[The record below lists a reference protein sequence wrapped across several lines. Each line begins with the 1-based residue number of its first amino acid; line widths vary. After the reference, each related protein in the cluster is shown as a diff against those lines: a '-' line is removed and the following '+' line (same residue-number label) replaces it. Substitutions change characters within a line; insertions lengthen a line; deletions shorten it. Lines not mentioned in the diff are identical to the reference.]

1 MNVFTR
7 GIVVA
12 GVLALLSIGARAGE
26 EAREVLLFDFESP
39 GNFENADKLQYVAE
53 HATQGEKAGKVKL
66 DQPFSPNFF
75 FFGGSNLAGRWAEFD
90 QFVIDVFVEG
100 GSVRCGGFVVAD
112 GKQDWWERYN
122 YEFKLSPG
130 ARRLAFSLG
139 AFVRQ
144 RDQQPLDLS
153 KLTFFA
159 IQFASAAQ
167 GAAPTIWLDNA
178 RLVKGTGSFE
188 VKPLFC
194 FEGADAGSYTLEDW
208 PPDSPGKSSLAVV
221 TEHASEGAKALR
233 LDSRSPAGNVAF
245 SGFPADWTG
254 YDALAMDIFSAS
266 EVPVKVSGWIKPDS
280 PAADYWQRNS
290 WERVLRPGPNSV
302 RLSLGGL
309 TNPRNE
315 PVNLA
320 NVVAFNVAVDDTT
333 IFIDNVRLV
342 KGVEEVAV
350 KGLRAF
356 DFGPANSAVMPGFT
370 RVSKETVYAPARG
383 HGWLPGGTFGR
394 DFDIMEMLGRHRPP
408 DDLCRDFCMP
418 TKASFAVDLPDG
430 DYHVWLMLGPPGN
443 GWGPWFQ
450 HRTVSVGGKAVVDE
464 AYTAESFREHEFQ
477 FQDAEDLPGDDLWSK
492 YIDKLFRPSEFDVSV
507 TGGRLV
513 LDFDSH
519 SAAWC
524 CMVNGLAVFP
534 KAEAAAGARWL
545 AGLADRRKEQ
555 YDSLHVE
562 ELPPAPA
569 PYGGVTEAD
578 RSRGYVR
585 FVHSPDRDVQ
595 VNSVPTTEEV
605 AASLDLAAAPGE
617 YEDGCLGLLP
627 LEDCARVKLE
637 VGAFTGTDG
646 ASIPAAN
653 VKALVVRY
661 KALNQ
666 GAVYTIAPKYL
677 DSVPAEGVAVPAGVT
692 RSFWFVVHVPA
703 DAKPGTYTGQV
714 TLVSDK
720 GGRDPLA
727 LSLTVWPVKLVEPD
741 FPMGMFMMGPTV
753 SYFRVAND
761 TDAYWREWRD
771 ILADAR
777 EHGITSVDPLVD
789 LPLTGAAAGK
799 AQVDFAR
806 MDRFMELAKAA
817 GFHLELNGYGVG
829 TGFRFRNCTQSDEEA
844 KSKGFADFAAM
855 VRAYFAAV
863 GEHAKAKGW
872 LPICFCTDDEY
883 IVHPGGVPAKLAEL
897 HRILQTNAPGFRF
910 VAFDSVQKQSPE
922 EAQMLADIDTFGAGI
937 HTPWVAGTVA
947 KAGRRL
953 WLYNTGMNR
962 FTFGT
967 YMFFARKKYGVEGF
981 FQWVYPST
989 GTYTPHYLAS
999 HNEAHYGVV
1008 YPSTRAL
1015 RTTVTWERIRAGCD
1029 DHRYL
1034 ESAWR
1039 LIGQAK
1045 ASGKGLAEAQALEDG
1060 IENTLAGLAFG
1071 KPSADALAGVGR
1083 ADNPMAPAAMEAFRR
1098 RVAEGLV
1105 RLQKALQ

>member
-1 MNVFTR
+1 MARLLR
-7 GIVVA
+7 GVA
-12 GVLALLSIGARAGE
+12 LAAALALAAAGARGAE
-26 EAREVLLFDFESP
+26 EAREVVLFDFESP
-39 GNFENADKLQYVAE
+39 GPFENAGKLAYVTE
-53 HATQGEKAGKVKL
+53 HVTQGTKAGKVRL
-66 DQPFSPNFF
+66 DEPFSPNFF
-75 FFGGSNLAGRWAEFD
+75 FFGGANLAGRWAEFD

-100 GSVRCGGFVVAD
+100 GPVTCAGFVVAD

-122 YEFKLSPG
+122 YEFKLPPG
-130 ARRLAFSLG
+130 ARRVAFSLG
-139 AFVRQ
+139 GIVCQ
-144 RDQQPLDLS
+144 RDQQPLDLA

-159 IQFASAAQ
+159 LQFSRTAE
-167 GAAPTIWLDNA
+167 GAVPTIWLDNA
-178 RLVKGTGSFE
+178 RLLKGTGSFA
-188 VKPLFC
+188 VKPLFG
-194 FEGADAGSYTLEDW
+194 FEGADAGRYDLEDW

-221 TEHASEGAKALR
+221 AEHATEGRKALR
-233 LDSRSPAGNVAF
+233 LDSRSPAGNVSF
-245 SGFPADWTG
+245 SGFPSDWSG
-254 YDALAMDIFSAS
+254 YDALALDVFSTA
-266 EVPVKVSGWIKPDS
+266 EKPAKVSGWIKPDS
-280 PAADYWQRNS
+280 PAADYWQRHTY
-290 WERVLRPGPNSV
+290 ERVLRPGANAV

-315 PVNLA
+315 RINLA
-320 NVVAFNVAVDDTT
+320 NIVAFNVAVDGQT
-333 IFIDNVRLV
+333 IFLDNVRLV

-350 KGLRAF
+350 EGLRAF
-356 DFGPANSAVMPGFT
+356 DFGPANSAAMPGFT
-370 RVSKETVYAPARG
+370 KVSKETVYAPARG

-430 DYHVWLMLGPPGN
+430 DYRVWLMLGPPGN

-450 HRTVSVGGKAVVDE
+450 HRTVSAAGKAVVDE
-464 AYTAESFREHEFQ
+464 AYTAESFRNYEFQ

-513 LDFDSH
+513 LDFDAH
-519 SAAWC
+519 GAAWC
-524 CMVNGLAVFP
+524 CMVNGLVVYP
-534 KAEAAAGARWL
+534 QSEGAAGARWL
-545 AGLADRRKEQ
+545 AGLAERRKEQ
-555 YDSLHVE
+555 YAALHVE

-569 PYGGVTEAD
+569 PYEGITAAD
-578 RSRGYVR
+578 RARGYVR
-585 FVHSPDRDVQ
+585 FVPSPDRDIQ
-595 VNSVPTTEEV
+595 VNSVPT
-605 AASLDLAAAPGE
+605 AAEAAAALDLAAAPGE

-627 LEDCARVKLE
+627 LDDCGRVKLE

-677 DSVPAEGVAVPAGVT
+677 DSVPAEGVDAPVRVT

-714 TLVSDK
+714 TLVSEK

-753 SYFRVAND
+753 SYFRVADD
-761 TDAYWREWRD
+761 TEAYWREWRD

-817 GFHLELNGYGVG
+817 GFRLELNGYGVG

-844 KSKGFADFAAM
+844 KGKGFADFAAM

-863 GEHAKAKGW
+863 GEHAQATGW

-883 IVHPGGVPAKLAEL
+883 IVHPGGAPEKLAEL

-910 VAFDSVQKQSPE
+910 VAFDSLRGQTPE
-922 EAQMLADIDTFGAGI
+922 EARMLADVDTWGAGL
-937 HTPWVAGTVA
+937 HTPWLAETV
-947 KAGRRL
+947 KQAGRRL
-953 WLYNTGMNR
+953 WLYNTGMDR

-967 YMFFARKKYGVEGF
+967 YMFFARKKYGVQGF
-981 FQWVYPST
+981 FQWVYPLT
-989 GTYTPHYLAS
+989 GTYVPHYLAS

-1008 YPSTRAL
+1008 YPSTRGL
-1015 RTTVTWERIRAGCD
+1015 RTTITWERIRAGCD

-1034 ESAWR
+1034 ETAWQ
-1039 LIGQAK
+1039 LIEKAK
-1045 ASGKGLAEAQALEDG
+1045 ASGKGLAEAKALEETIDRAM
-1060 IENTLAGLAFG
+1060 AGLTFG
-1071 KPSADALAGVGR
+1071 KPDADAFAGVGR
-1083 ADNPMAPAAMEAFRR
+1083 AENPLKPAVLEGFRR
-1098 RVAEGLV
+1098 AVAEGLV
-1105 RLQKALQ
+1105 RLQAATR